1 MDFDVYE
8 GFKLEYARS
17 VTPNFYMMHMLH
29 LTPSKDDVSR
39 FDSYARALLFFFSHA
54 PSRSYSVLG
63 QFFSESVLEYLVARV
78 ESNCKKM

>member
-17 VTPNFYMMHMLH
+17 VTPNFYMMHVLH

-39 FDSYARALLFFFSHA
+39 
-54 PSRSYSVLG
+54 
-63 QFFSESVLEYLVARV
+63 
-78 ESNCKKM
+78 